1 MGEIK
6 NKSEK
11 QSNLEL
17 LLSKQMTRRQ
27 FLMTL
32 GLGVTSLFGFS
43 SLIGLLSH
51 NEPKGNDPVD
61 YGMRNYGP

>member
-1 MGEIK
+1 
-6 NKSEK
+6 
-11 QSNLEL
+11 
-17 LLSKQMTRRQ
+17 MTRRQ
-27 FLMTL
+27 FIMTL

-51 NEPKGNDPVD
+51 NEPKGDDPVD